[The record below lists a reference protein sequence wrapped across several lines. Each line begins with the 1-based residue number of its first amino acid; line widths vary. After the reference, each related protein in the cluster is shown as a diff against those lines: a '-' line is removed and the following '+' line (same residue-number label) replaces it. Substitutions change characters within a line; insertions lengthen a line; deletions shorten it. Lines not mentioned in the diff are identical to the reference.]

1 MKRKAETDGDVKS
14 AKKSKKEKEHSSSS
28 SHKHKNKD
36 KKKDKHKDKDERR
49 HKDTKPNK
57 VSPDK
62 TTSTPITDIK
72 LSTQENSSESS
83 LDSKQTK
90 TGKEELSIDKT
101 VTKPKVTEEQA
112 KRDKPDEGIKLKI
125 DKNSPK
131 KFHISNFMLGSSEKK
146 EKSHKKKHKEKDK
159 ERTDKSVKK
168 PSSSSSAS
176 SKVSSH
182 SGKSISSALYGNQS
196 LELKHSNPDE
206 QKHKKPP
213 VKLERKISRQKSEAE
228 ELLYHHVEKTTKDS
242 IKEPYMPE
250 YHDIKRYISKDISGE
265 FKHLLH
271 IEVHPNGGGLVL
283 HSYQDEVD
291 ALPADRQKAFVN
303 EYMKL
308 AFREDENQCA
318 YFIMAI
324 VHDSAKPMPDLI
336 DYLGEKHPNMT
347 TKMGGLGKSDI
358 ETMLMS
364 EVKEKIYN
372 SYDSGTYRAG
382 PLQQLSL
389 VGLAQ
394 EEVGVA
400 K

>member
-28 SHKHKNKD
+28 HKHKSKD

-49 HKDTKPNK
+49 HKDAKLNK

-72 LSTQENSSESS
+72 LSTQGNSSESS

-168 PSSSSSAS
+168 PSSSSSA
-176 SKVSSH
+176 
-182 SGKSISSALYGNQS
+182 A
-196 LELKHSNPDE
+196 
-206 QKHKKPP
+206 
-213 VKLERKISRQKSEAE
+213 
-228 ELLYHHVEKTTKDS
+228 
-242 IKEPYMPE
+242 
-250 YHDIKRYISKDISGE
+250 
-265 FKHLLH
+265 
-271 IEVHPNGGGLVL
+271 
-283 HSYQDEVD
+283 
-291 ALPADRQKAFVN
+291 
-303 EYMKL
+303 
-308 AFREDENQCA
+308 
-318 YFIMAI
+318 
-324 VHDSAKPMPDLI
+324 
-336 DYLGEKHPNMT
+336 
-347 TKMGGLGKSDI
+347 
-358 ETMLMS
+358 
-364 EVKEKIYN
+364 
-372 SYDSGTYRAG
+372 
-382 PLQQLSL
+382 
-389 VGLAQ
+389 
-394 EEVGVA
+394 
-400 K
+400 